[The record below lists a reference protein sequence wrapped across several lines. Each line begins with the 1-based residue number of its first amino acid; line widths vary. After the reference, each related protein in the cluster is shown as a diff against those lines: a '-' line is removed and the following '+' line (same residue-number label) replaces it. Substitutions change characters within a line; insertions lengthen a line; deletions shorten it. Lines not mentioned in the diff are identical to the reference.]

1 MIVHLDTSALIDALT
16 GPRRSL
22 DVMIRLTDQGDR
34 LMLSTMVLYEWLRGP
49 RTRHE
54 LSAQEELFPTESSV
68 GFGPGEAAAAAR
80 LYKQVVRARGREIDL
95 GIAACAIANNAAL
108 WTLNRD
114 DFRDIPNLR
123 LV

>member
-1 MIVHLDTSALIDALT
+1 MIVHLDTSALVDALT

-54 LSAQEELFPTESSV
+54 LSAQEELFPTESAV
-68 GFGPGEAAAAAR
+68 VFGPAEAAAAAR

-95 GIAACAIANNAAL
+95 GIAACAIVNNAAL